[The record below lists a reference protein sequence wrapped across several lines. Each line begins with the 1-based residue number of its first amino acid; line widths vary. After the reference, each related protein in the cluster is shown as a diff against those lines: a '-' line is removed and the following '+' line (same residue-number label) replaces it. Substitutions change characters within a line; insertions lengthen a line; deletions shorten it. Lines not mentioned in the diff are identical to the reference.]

1 MEPRVFYCQGAEAHV
16 WSDPDDASKCCNG
29 YERAVEIRRDARGT
43 VHLTYYWRPN
53 PLTKDSSV
61 VGIAGGVTPP
71 ADPSPAPDSRSAPD
85 SLSAPGSPPSA
96 PGLSRSD
103 REFHHRSEGDEPRS
117 GEEPMGALR
126 HIAYFEALGQL
137 QTGTPEWE
145 ATSAGL
151 VVLRLVDRWVWRH
164 VRERAP
170 TFREFV
176 TVRRAVAR
184 VAPGDV
190 RATLEQ
196 LASAVAV
203 FSGARATPVNDC
215 LMAYAQVLQD
225 GAQWS
230 LAADVYDT
238 VLMNARSA
246 ADTRAVPA
254 CAVRAGFCLRMM
266 GKLEEADRAYRF
278 GLEIA
283 SEIGDRHC
291 ALLARVGTAAV
302 AAQRGELPEA
312 ESALDE
318 VIVGAVGP
326 ELRAVRAAA
335 LHDRGGVAIVR
346 QDYERAVLLLY
357 EAFALYGDTPNRDRA
372 LNDLATALGSLG
384 LRSAARDAYFVI
396 HSTSHQRDLRWWA
409 GLNLMRLA
417 VLQRNEEEFELYRRL
432 LGAESL
438 TGTHA
443 AHYALFVGEGHARFG
458 RPDRARR
465 AFSRA
470 TELALEFGLPSVAA
484 GAVAARGSPEV
495 AATPAVAR
503 VVTAIR
509 ALAGVES

>member
-1 MEPRVFYCQGAEAHV
+1 MEQRVFYCQGPEAHV
-16 WSDPDDASKCCNG
+16 WSDPDDAGKCCNG
-29 YERAVEIRRDARGT
+29 YERAVEIQRDAQGSAQ
-43 VHLTYYWRPN
+43 LKYYWRPLH
-53 PLTKDSSV
+53 PPV
-61 VGIAGGVTPP
+61 VGIAGGVTPL
-71 ADPSPAPDSRSAPD
+71 AGRSMPVE
-85 SLSAPGSPPSA
+85 APGCA
-96 PGLSRSD
+96 
-103 REFHHRSEGDEPRS
+103 FGDEPRG
-117 GEEPMGALR
+117 GEEGLSPLR
-126 HIAYFEALGQL
+126 HIAYFEALGASE
-137 QTGTPEWE
+137 TGTPEWE

-176 TVRRAVAR
+176 TVRRAIAR
-184 VAPGDV
+184 VGPGAM
-190 RATLEQ
+190 RAALEE

-203 FSGARATPVNDC
+203 FSSARAAPVNDC

-246 ADTRAVPA
+246 SDARALPV
-254 CAVRAGFCLRMM
+254 CAVRAGLCLRMM
-266 GKLEEADRAYRF
+266 GKLREADRVYRF
-278 GLEIA
+278 GLDVA
-283 SEIGDRHC
+283 SEIGDRHSEM
-291 ALLARVGTAAV
+291 LARVGLAAV

-312 ESALDE
+312 VSVLDQ
-318 VIVGAVGP
+318 VILGAVGP
-326 ELRAVRAAA
+326 ELKAVRAAA

-346 QDYERAVLLLY
+346 QEYERAVLLLY
-357 EAFALYGDTPNRDRA
+357 EAFTLYQDVANRDRA

-384 LRSAARDAYFVI
+384 LRGAAHDAYFVI

-417 VLQRNEEEFELYRRL
+417 VLEHNESEFEQYRLRL
-432 LGAESL
+432 RRESL

-470 TELALEFGLPSVAA
+470 AELALEFGLPSVAA
-484 GAVAARGSPEV
+484 GAIAARGSPEV

>member
-1 MEPRVFYCQGAEAHV
+1 MEPRVFYCQGTEAHV
-16 WSDPDDASKCCNG
+16 WSDPDDAAKCCNG
-29 YERAVEIRRDARGT
+29 YERAVEVERDAGGNAQ
-43 VHLTYYWRPN
+43 LKYYWRPI
-53 PLTKDSSV
+53 PHKPDSSV
-61 VGIAGGVTPP
+61 VGIAGGVTP
-71 ADPSPAPDSRSAPD
+71 AAIPSPPAQAVRSCP
-85 SLSAPGSPPSA
+85 
-96 PGLSRSD
+96 
-103 REFHHRSEGDEPRS
+103 EGDEPRS
-117 GEEPMGALR
+117 GEETPGALR
-126 HIAYFEALGQL
+126 HIAYFQALGES

-184 VAPGDV
+184 VSPGDL
-190 RATLEQ
+190 RAALEQ

-203 FSGARATPVNDC
+203 FSGARSAPVNDS

-246 ADTRAVPA
+246 SDTRALPV
-254 CAVRAGFCLRMM
+254 CAVRAGLCLRMM
-266 GKLEEADRAYRF
+266 GKLAEADRVYRF
-278 GLEIA
+278 GLDAA
-283 SEIGDRHC
+283 SDIDDRHS
-291 ALLARVGTAAV
+291 ALLARVGMAAI
-302 AAQRGELPEA
+302 AAQRGELAEA
-312 ESALDE
+312 ETVLDE
-318 VIVGAVGP
+318 VIIGADEP

-346 QDYERAVLLLY
+346 QEYERAVLLLY
-357 EAFALYGDTPNRDRA
+357 EAFALYGDMANRDRA

-384 LRSAARDAYFVI
+384 LRGAARDVYFVI

-417 VLQRNEEEFELYRRL
+417 VLERNEGEFEQYQRL
-432 LGAESL
+432 LRAESL

-458 RPDRARR
+458 RPERARR

-470 TELALEFGLPSVAA
+470 AELALEFGLPTLAA

-495 AATPAVAR
+495 SVEAATPAVAR

>member
-1 MEPRVFYCQGAEAHV
+1 MEQPRVFYCRGSEAHV
-16 WSDPDDASKCCNG
+16 WSDPDDAAKCCNG
-29 YERAVEIRRDARGT
+29 YERAVEVSRDARGNAQ
-43 VHLTYYWRPN
+43 LSYYWRPIHS
-53 PLTKDSSV
+53 PV

-71 ADPSPAPDSRSAPD
+71 AEFARSPADAAVRGCSQS
-85 SLSAPGSPPSA
+85 
-96 PGLSRSD
+96 
-103 REFHHRSEGDEPRS
+103 DEPQS
-117 GEEPMGALR
+117 GEERLGALR
-126 HIAYFEALGQL
+126 HVAYFEALGASE
-137 QTGTPEWE
+137 TGTPEWE

-184 VAPGDV
+184 VAAGAL
-190 RATLEQ
+190 REALEQ

-203 FSGARATPVNDC
+203 FSGARAAPVNDC
-215 LMAYAQVLQD
+215 LMGYAQVLQD

-246 ADTRAVPA
+246 SDTRALPV
-254 CAVRAGFCLRMM
+254 CAVRAGLCLRMM
-266 GKLEEADRAYRF
+266 GKLQEADRVYRF
-278 GLEIA
+278 GLDIA
-283 SEIGDRHC
+283 SEIGDQHS
-291 ALLARVGTAAV
+291 AMLARVGTAAV
-302 AAQRGELPEA
+302 AAQRGELAEA
-312 ESALDE
+312 EAVLDL
-318 VIVGAVGP
+318 VIIGAVGP
-326 ELRAVRAAA
+326 DLKAVRAAA
-335 LHDRGGVAIVR
+335 LHDRGAVALVR
-346 QDYERAVLLLY
+346 REFERAVLLLY
-357 EAFALYGDTPNRDRA
+357 EAFALYGDMANRDRA

-417 VLQRNEEEFELYRRL
+417 VLERNEGEFEQYRRL
-432 LGAESL
+432 LRAESL

-458 RPDRARR
+458 RPERARQ

-470 TELALEFGLPSVAA
+470 AELALQFGLPSVAA

>member
-1 MEPRVFYCQGAEAHV
+1 MEPRVFYCQGVEAHV
-16 WSDPDDASKCCNG
+16 WSDPDDAAKCCNG
-29 YERAVEIRRDARGT
+29 YERAVEIERDARGN
-43 VHLTYYWRPN
+43 VHLSYYWRPTFR
-53 PLTKDSSV
+53 TKDSSI

-71 ADPSPAPDSRSAPD
+71 ASDVPALPVDARSSPLTDDANSSIP
-85 SLSAPGSPPSA
+85 
-96 PGLSRSD
+96 
-103 REFHHRSEGDEPRS
+103 
-117 GEEPMGALR
+117 GALR
-126 HIAYFEALGQL
+126 HIAYFQALGDSEA
-137 QTGTPEWE
+137 GTPEWE

-176 TVRRAVAR
+176 TVRRAIAR
-184 VAPGDV
+184 VAPGV
-190 RATLEQ
+190 LRSTLEE

-203 FSGARATPVNDC
+203 FSGTPVASVNDC

-246 ADTRAVPA
+246 ADARALPV

-266 GKLEEADRAYRF
+266 GKVEAADDVYRF
-278 GLEIA
+278 GLDVA
-283 SEIGDRHC
+283 SEIGDRPS
-291 ALLARVGTAAV
+291 ALLARVGLAAI
-302 AAQRGELPEA
+302 AAQRGEWPEA
-312 ESALDE
+312 ESVLDE
-318 VIVGAVGP
+318 VIIGAVGP
-326 ELRAVRAAA
+326 ELKAVRAAA

-346 QDYERAVLLLY
+346 QEYERAVLLLY
-357 EAFALYGDTPNRDRA
+357 EAFASYGDMANRDRA

-417 VLQRNEEEFELYRRL
+417 VLERNEGEFELYRRRL
-432 LGAESL
+432 RAESL

-458 RPDRARR
+458 RPERARR

-509 ALAGVES
+509 ALVGAES

>member
-1 MEPRVFYCQGAEAHV
+1 MEPRVFYCKGAEAHV
-16 WSDPDDASKCCNG
+16 WSDPDDAAKCCNG
-29 YERAVEIRRDARGT
+29 YERAVKIEHDARGN
-43 VHLTYYWRPN
+43 VHLAYYWRPV
-53 PLTKDSSV
+53 PLTRDSSV

-71 ADPSPAPDSRSAPD
+71 ASDAPALADDALPSPLTEDASSIIA
-85 SLSAPGSPPSA
+85 GS
-96 PGLSRSD
+96 
-103 REFHHRSEGDEPRS
+103 
-117 GEEPMGALR
+117 LR
-126 HIAYFEALGQL
+126 HVAYFQALGDL
-137 QTGTPEWE
+137 EAGTPEWE

-184 VAPGDV
+184 VASGAL
-190 RATLEQ
+190 RAALED

-203 FSGARATPVNDC
+203 FSGARAAPVNDC
-215 LMAYAQVLQD
+215 LLAYAQVLQD

-246 ADTRAVPA
+246 SDTRALPA

-266 GKLEEADRAYRF
+266 GRLEEADRVYRF
-278 GLEIA
+278 GLDVA
-283 SEIGDRHC
+283 SEIGDRTSD
-291 ALLARVGTAAV
+291 LLARVGMAAV
-302 AAQRGELPEA
+302 AAQRGALAEA
-312 ESALDE
+312 ESVLDQ
-318 VIVGAVGP
+318 VIIGADGP
-326 ELRAVRAAA
+326 ELQTVRASA

-346 QDYERAVLLLY
+346 QEYERAVLLLY
-357 EAFALYGDTPNRDRA
+357 EAFALYGDMANRDRA

-417 VLQRNEEEFELYRRL
+417 VLERNEGEFELYRRR

-458 RPDRARR
+458 RHVRARR
-465 AFSRA
+465 AFLRA
-470 TELALEFGLPSVAA
+470 AELALQFGLPSVAA

-495 AATPAVAR
+495 AATPAVER

-509 ALAGVES
+509 ALVGEP